1 VWLITEADVA
11 QLSGQ
16 YLDGRV
22 PRPGSRES
30 HDLAKIARAVEV
42 ARVILGRFV
51 EPVGSLAPD

>member
-11 QLSGQ
+11 QLSG
-16 YLDGRV
+16 V
-22 PRPGSRES
+22 PRPGSREW

-51 EPVGSLAPD
+51 ETAGSLAPD